1 MFVRILVNLPAVSG
15 TFDYSIPPGLAGQ
28 VGIGQLVTVPFGRQV
43 AQGVILAFVE
53 VPSVAEVRPILST
66 LDPQPVLTSAQIELA
81 QSMAET
87 NLASMAAIVDLML
100 PPGLSKQAD
109 TLFELR
115 PNIQSSNPE
124 LSQTASRLIK
134 LLQEKGPLRGRQ
146 IDRHFAQVD
155 WRKSAQMLVRRGALA
170 SQSILPAPTVRPK
183 FIRVAELAVAPE
195 VAEAVMSELGKT
207 EATRTRRGAALRF
220 LMRVPDAVNV
230 SWVYAESGCNLADL
244 QELAERE
251 LILLRESEIWRDP
264 LQKIQIEEAERRPEL
279 TADQAKVWDAIR
291 AGFESLAEGKSIPPF
306 LLQGVTGSGKTEI
319 YLRAVEETVRRG
331 RQAIIL
337 VPEIA
342 LTPQA
347 VRRFLARFPGQVG
360 LVHSKLSE
368 GERYD
373 TWRRARAGLLKLVI
387 GARSALFAP
396 LPNLGL
402 IVADE
407 CHDGSYYQSDPPFY
421 HAVSA
426 AQTYARLTGSVCILG
441 SATPSILQ
449 RYQADRGASTRLELP
464 NRILN
469 AAGLPPV
476 RIVDMREE
484 LKQGQRG
491 IFSRPLM
498 EALTQ
503 TLANHEQAI
512 LFLNRRGTATYIF
525 CRDCGYVLK
534 CPRCD
539 TPLTYHV
546 EGQMSKVNDLR
557 PSTGDLRC
565 HRCNYTR
572 QMPKTCPH
580 CGGTQIRE
588 YGLGSEKV
596 EAEVQ
601 ALFPK
606 ARTLRWDWETTRQKD
621 AHEMILT
628 HFANHQADVLVG
640 TQMLAKGLD
649 LPLVT
654 LVGIVLAD
662 VGLSLPDPFA
672 AERVFQV
679 LTQVAGRA
687 GRSSRGGQ
695 VVMQTFQPGSAVIQ
709 AAARHDFEGN
719 YRMELT
725 QRERLGY
732 PPFGRLVRLEIRDQD
747 AGRAE
752 AVARKLADQL
762 SAWIQSEKRTET
774 SLIGPVPAFF
784 SKLDNVYRWQVIVRG
799 PDPVSL
805 LRGRIPDGWRV
816 EVEPISLL

>member
-1 MFVRILVNLPAVSG
+1 MFARISVNLPAVSG
-15 TFDYSIPPGLAGQ
+15 AFDYSVPPGLAGQ
-28 VGIGQLVTVPFGRQV
+28 VGIGQLVIVPFGRQTV
-43 AQGVILAFVE
+43 QGVILDFVDF
-53 VPSVAEVRPILST
+53 PSVAEVRPILST
-66 LDPQPVLTSAQIELA
+66 LDPLPVLTPAQIQLA

-87 NLASMAAIVDLML
+87 NLASLAAIVDLML

-109 TLFELR
+109 TLFTLR
-115 PNIQSSNPE
+115 GAHPQAPE

-134 LLQEKGPLRGRQ
+134 LLQEKGSLRGRQ

-170 SQSILPAPTVRPK
+170 SQSVLPAPTVRPK
-183 FIRVAELAVAPE
+183 FIRVAELAVPPE
-195 VAEAVMSELGKT
+195 AAEAAMSELGKT

-230 SWVYAESGCNLADL
+230 SWVYAESGCSLADL

-251 LILLRESEIWRDP
+251 LIVLRESEIWRDP
-264 LQKIQIEEAERRPEL
+264 LEKIQIAEAERRPEL
-279 TADQAKVWDAIR
+279 MPDQAKVWDVIR
-291 AGFESLAEGKSIPPF
+291 AGFESLAAGQGVRPF

-331 RQAIIL
+331 RQAIVL

-426 AQTYARLTGSVCILG
+426 AQEYARLTGSVCILG

-449 RYQADRGASTRLELP
+449 RYQSERGASIRLELP

-469 AAGLPPV
+469 ASGLPPV
-476 RIVDMREE
+476 QVVDMREE

-491 IFSRPLM
+491 IFSRALL
-498 EALTQ
+498 EALAQ
-503 TLANHEQAI
+503 TLSNQEQAI

-525 CRDCGYVLK
+525 CRSCGHVLK

-539 TPLTYHV
+539 TPLTLHI
-546 EGQMSKVNDLR
+546 EER
-557 PSTGDLRC
+557 EDLRC
-565 HRCNYTR
+565 HHCNYTR
-572 QMPKTCPH
+572 NKPRTCPH

-601 ALFPK
+601 ALFPQ

-662 VGLSLPDPFA
+662 VGLNLPDPFA

-695 VVMQTFQPGSAVIQ
+695 VVLQTFQPESAVIQ

-719 YRMELT
+719 YRLELF

-752 AVARKLADQL
+752 AEARKLADQL

-774 SLIGPVPAFF
+774 TLIGPVPAFF

-799 PDPVSL
+799 PDPVAL
-805 LRGRIPDGWRV
+805 LRGRIPAGWRV